1 MDNKPTVLVV
11 GSLNMDVAVRTPRMP
26 APGETILGNNLVIS
40 PGGKG
45 ANQAVAVARMGARC
59 IMIGRVGTD
68 MFGSQILKGLQDE
81 YIDCSSILT
90 TENAP
95 TGVAVIMV
103 DSKGENSIVVASGAN
118 ALLTPDDIFGHEKL
132 FEQASVVVLQ
142 LETPMPTVRAAAD
155 MARRKGCKV
164 ILDPAPAP
172 ASKNLCSELCNV
184 DILTPNAS
192 EAEHITGSK
201 AVEERV
207 DKAIAGDLIARGA
220 KAAVLKLGARG
231 ALAVDAAGHF
241 YTVPAYK
248 VDVVDTTA
256 AGDAFTGALA
266 VAIASGMGLH
276 EATQLAAAAGALAC
290 TKIGAQT
297 AMPTAA
303 EVKMLMHDQPR

>member
-45 ANQAVAVARMGARC
+45 ANQAVAVARMGAHC
-59 IMIGRVGTD
+59 IMIGRVGND
-68 MFGSQILKGLQDE
+68 VFGSQILKGLQDD

-90 TENAP
+90 TEDAP

-118 ALLTPDDIFGHEKL
+118 AHLTPDDIFGHEKL

-142 LETPMPTVRAAAD
+142 LETPMPTVRAAVEVAK
-155 MARRKGCKV
+155 RKGCKV

-201 AVEERV
+201 TAEERV
-207 DKAIAGDLIARGA
+207 DKAIAGDLIAHGA

-276 EATQLAAAAGALAC
+276 EATQLASATGALAC